1 MKRQLALLLFLGTA
15 FVFPPFLA
23 AQTTAPPAAPQAP
36 VAPRT
41 VLFPIVSNCVANQ
54 DGTPQC
60 AFVDA
65 KDGYVILKDTRG
77 ESQLLLV
84 ATARRWGMEDPHI
97 EASDEPNYFE
107 EAWSA
112 RRCVTDANGR
122 PAPDSE
128 IGIVINSKY
137 GRSDGQLHLHID
149 LLKPGIAEE
158 LHQRFP
164 HPGGVYKKR
173 NETASFFYSGHPY
186 AIAHYEALHGHNLF
200 ADLQHNLQRGDEM
213 ANHSIMV
220 IEDPA
225 GGFFVLN
232 DRAHGTDRASG
243 EELQVAHTPLPP
255 EHFAELAAR
264 ARTCMAGA
272 AH

>member
-1 MKRQLALLLFLGTA
+1 M
-15 FVFPPFLA
+15 
-23 AQTTAPPAAPQAP
+23 
-36 VAPRT
+36 
-41 VLFPIVSNCVANQ
+41 
-54 DGTPQC
+54 
-60 AFVDA
+60 
-65 KDGYVILKDTRG
+65 ILKDRRG

-97 EASDEPNYFE
+97 EAGDEPNYFE

-112 RRCVTDANGR
+112 RRCVADANGQ

-149 LLKPGIAEE
+149 LLKPGIADE

-173 NETASFFYSGHPY
+173 NETASFFYGGHPY
-186 AIAHYEALHGHNLF
+186 AIAHYETLHGHNLF
-200 ADLQHNLQRGDEM
+200 ADLQHSLQRGDEM

-232 DRAHGTDRASG
+232 DRAHGTDRAGG
-243 EELQVAHTPLPP
+243 EELQIAHTVLAP
-255 EHFAELAAR
+255 EHFAELAAK
-264 ARTCMAGA
+264 ARTCMAA
-272 AH
+272 DAPH